1 MSPTTVP
8 PLRLVSFGDLEGRV
22 WGGLL
27 DAGSGPAVVFGGA
40 DGEHAAGPGTLGL
53 SADGGTWRLTGDGIE
68 LAIAPDEIADG
79 PADARS
85 GEAAGESADRAERCT
100 VTGTISAGG
109 APVAVSCP
117 GTRSTD
123 PGEGPVGSVRS
134 VAGWFGPELALSLHA
149 LRTARSAGHE
159 SDRIRATLFGAEGT
173 RPVDEPRLSTTLRED
188 DLPARTSLELWVGEG
203 DDLYPRRA
211 AGEAR
216 GPAVRV
222 ASAGLEFAGVPLTCH
237 SSGLEGVGV
246 YLLAR
251 FA

>member
-1 MSPTTVP
+1 MSMTAAPA
-8 PLRLVSFGDLEGRV
+8 LRLVSFGDLEGRV

-40 DGEHAAGPGTLGL
+40 DGEHAAGPGTLDL
-53 SADGGTWRLTGDGIE
+53 SAEGGAWRLTGDGVE
-68 LAIAPDEIADG
+68 LTIAPDE
-79 PADARS
+79 PASES
-85 GEAAGESADRAERCT
+85 GDRAELCT
-100 VTGTISAGG
+100 VTGTISADGV
-109 APVAVSCP
+109 PVALSCP

-123 PGEGPVGSVRS
+123 LGQGPVGSVRS

-149 LRTARSAGHE
+149 LRRARSAGHQ
-159 SDRIRATLFGAEGT
+159 SDRIHATLFGAEGT

-222 ASAGLEFAGVPLTCH
+222 DSAGLELAGVPLTCH

>member
-1 MSPTTVP
+1 MSTTAVP
-8 PLRLVSFGDLEGRV
+8 ALRLVSFGDLEGRV

-27 DAGSGPAVVFGGA
+27 DAGSGPAIVFGGA
-40 DGEHAAGPGTLGL
+40 DGEHAAGPGTIVL
-53 SADGGTWRLTGDGIE
+53 SADGGSWRLTGDGIE
-68 LAIAPDEIADG
+68 LVIAPDEPGSEPD
-79 PADARS
+79 
-85 GEAAGESADRAERCT
+85 DRAELCT
-100 VTGTISAGG
+100 VTGTIFAGG
-109 APVAVSCP
+109 GTPVAVNCP

-149 LRTARSAGHE
+149 LRSARSAGHE

-222 ASAGLEFAGVPLTCH
+222 TSAGLELAGVPLTCH

>member
-1 MSPTTVP
+1 MSTIAVSA
-8 PLRLVSFGDLEGRV
+8 LRLVSFADLEGRV

-27 DAGSGPAVVFGGA
+27 DAGSGPAMVFGGA
-40 DGEHAAGPGTLGL
+40 DGEHGAGSGTLDL
-53 SADGGTWRLTGDGIE
+53 SAADDAWRLTGDGIE
-68 LAIAPDEIADG
+68 LAITPDE
-79 PADARS
+79 PASESVSES
-85 GEAAGESADRAERCT
+85 GERAELCT

-109 APVAVSCP
+109 TPVAVNCP

-123 PGEGPVGSVRS
+123 PGQGPVGSVRS

-149 LRTARSAGHE
+149 LRTAGSPGHE

-188 DLPARTSLELWVGEG
+188 DPARTSLELWVGEG
-203 DDLYPRRA
+203 DDMYPRRA

-222 ASAGLEFAGVPLTCH
+222 GSAGLELAGVPLSCH